1 MEIKIE
7 GLDKLL
13 DMLDEVATDQA
24 LNDGITEA
32 CKLVERKAKKDC
44 PKDTSKLAESIHY
57 EVEPLTGIVGTNVEY
72 GPYVEIGTGIF
83 SSLGDGRQDRWCYQD
98 AKGNWHSTIGQHPQP
113 YLRPAL
119 VNQTEDI
126 KNLIFDAVLQE
137 VVKK

>member
-1 MEIKIE
+1 MEIRIE
-7 GLDKLL
+7 GLDKLMNLL
-13 DMLDEVATDQA
+13 DGMVGEQA
-24 LNDGITEA
+24 ITDGITES
-32 CKLVERKAKKDC
+32 CKLVEEKAKKDC

-57 EVEPLTGIVGTNVEY
+57 QVKPLEGIVGTDVEY

-119 VNQTEDI
+119 VNQVEDI
-126 KNLIFDAVLQE
+126 KNLIFDAALRE
-137 VVKK
+137 VRKK

>member
-1 MEIKIE
+1 MN
-7 GLDKLL
+7 LL
-13 DMLDEVATDQA
+13 DGMVGEQA
-24 LNDGITEA
+24 ITDGITES
-32 CKLVERKAKKDC
+32 CKLVEEKAKKDC

-57 EVEPLTGIVGTNVEY
+57 QVKPLEGIVGTDVEY

-119 VNQTEDI
+119 VNQVEDI
-126 KNLIFDAVLQE
+126 KNLIFDAALRE
-137 VVKK
+137 VRKK

>member
-7 GLDKLL
+7 GFDKLL
-13 DMLDEVATDQA
+13 GLLDSMAGEQA
-24 LNDGITEA
+24 VTKGITES
-32 CKLVERKAKKDC
+32 CKLVEGDAKKKC

-57 EVEPLTGIVGTNVEY
+57 QVKPLTGVVGTNVEY

-98 AKGNWHSTIGQHPQP
+98 AEGNWHSTIGQHPQP
-113 YLRPAL
+113 YLKPAL
-119 VNQTEDI
+119 VQNIEPI

-137 VVKK
+137 VRKL